1 MSLTEENFTHLING
15 ILSPKVTGEL
25 DYESF
30 SSIKDICKR
39 TKPTSILELG
49 FNRGA
54 SALMWLENSKASLHS
69 VDIRTEMQVLK
80 STTYL
85 TKYYPNRF
93 TYTSY
98 DHSLLPTVKSKYIN
112 KYDLIFVDGDHSRE
126 AILRD
131 TKIALTFNPK
141 YIAFDDY
148 FHRSHGQDTK
158 DAIQEC
164 KLEIISEYNTSCGH
178 VLTKNPF
185 YNNNLK
191 TK

>member
-1 MSLTEENFTHLING
+1 MSLTEDNFTHLISG
-15 ILSPKVTGEL
+15 VLSPKVTGEL

-30 SSIKDICKR
+30 PSIKDICER
-39 TKPTSILELG
+39 TNPISILELG

-69 VDIRTEMQVLK
+69 VDIRTEMEVLK
-80 STTYL
+80 STLYL
-85 TKYYPNRF
+85 AKHYPNRF

-98 DHSLLPTVKSKYIN
+98 DHSLLPKVESEYIN

-158 DAIQEC
+158 DII
-164 KLEIISEYNTSCGH
+164 KNLNLEVISEYNTSCGH
-178 VLTKNPF
+178 ALTKNPF
-185 YNNNLK
+185 YDNKYN
-191 TK
+191 

>member
-1 MSLTEENFTHLING
+1 MNQDNFYHLING

-25 DYESF
+25 EFESF
-30 SSIKDICKR
+30 SSIKDICER
-39 TKPTSILELG
+39 VTPLSILELG

-54 SALMWLENSKASLHS
+54 SALMWLENSEATLHS
-69 VDIRTEMQVLK
+69 VDIRTEAEVLK
-80 STTYL
+80 STQYL
-85 TKYYPNRF
+85 TQSYPNRF
-93 TYTSY
+93 TYTSF
-98 DHSLLPTVKSKYIN
+98 DHSLLPEVKSEYVN
-112 KYDLIFVDGDHSRE
+112 KYDLIFIDGDHSKE

-158 DAIQEC
+158 DVIQEC

-178 VLTKNPF
+178 VLTTNPF
-185 YNNNLK
+185 YDNKFN
-191 TK
+191 